1 MYVVKRFAA
10 SGIYSGQT
18 VESFDTLDE
27 AKDYL
32 QAKAKRFGSKT
43 NANYFE
49 VTLSEDGM
57 HLEVYSDYE
66 ADNYEWIIVDET
78 E

>member
-1 MYVVKRFAA
+1 MYIVKRFAA

-43 NANYFE
+43 NAKYFE
-49 VTLSEDGM
+49 VTLSDDGM

-66 ADNYEWIIVDET
+66 ADNNEWIIIE